1 MRCLKWNRQAIWMGL
16 RWFIDDKDFS
26 RCLGIGLHGRMPES
40 IGERTVSKNIECIE
54 LKSEAQPSP

>member
-1 MRCLKWNRQAIWMGL
+1 MGL